1 MYDFV
6 DTTETGGSNSLP
18 AEAMSVNGTYI
29 ENEIDGYRTLH
40 VTGREMLESEISE
53 IEPGAA
59 DGTRFVSRRKQP
71 REIVVTYRLMS
82 DSPESFR
89 EKYNELNRI
98 LDQDE
103 ATLVFADEP
112 DKHFTGSLS
121 EFDEVDGGLLN
132 VTGEFV
138 MYCADPFKYGE
149 EVTASLGTLTGT
161 ASGTVNAEG
170 TCETPCII
178 EITPNNALTS
188 LTISGAARD
197 PITGEAED
205 ITITGLESGVTL
217 TIDGE
222 ACTVTAGG
230 ENKFADTDMWQFPT
244 LQPGRNTLTFTP
256 SSSVVSLT
264 INVTYKPRYI

>member
-6 DTTETGGSNSLP
+6 DTTEAGGSPVLP

-29 ENEIDGYRTLH
+29 ENEIEGYRTLH

-53 IEPGAA
+53 IEPGSA
-59 DGTRFVSRRKQP
+59 DGSKFVSRRKLP
-71 REIVVTYRLMS
+71 REIVVTYQLLAS
-82 DSPESFR
+82 TSEAFR

-112 DKHFTGSLS
+112 DKYFIGSLS
-121 EFDEVDGGLLN
+121 EFDEVDGGQLN
-132 VTGEFV
+132 VTGEYV
-138 MYCADPFKYGE
+138 MYCADPYKYGE
-149 EVTASLGTLTGT
+149 EITESLGTLTGT
-161 ASGTVNAEG
+161 AAGTVNAEG
-170 TCETPCII
+170 TCESPCII

-197 PITGEAED
+197 PVTGEAED
-205 ITITGLESGVTL
+205 IVIENLNSGETV

-222 ACTVTAGG
+222 ACTVMAGG
-230 ENKFADTDMWQFPT
+230 ANKFADTDMWQFPS
-244 LQPGRNTLTFTP
+244 LLPGSNRLTFTP
-256 SSSVVSLT
+256 SSSVVSCT
-264 INVTYKPRYI
+264 VTVTYKPRYI